1 MPLNQNASIEKHN
14 LPGLEHQT
22 LAGSRDGLKGVEVWR
37 QTIDAGA
44 ETPVHRHDCEEV
56 IVILR
61 GEGTCTIEGEDQRFR
76 ADETLIIPPG
86 VVHQIRNTGN
96 EDLYILATLTMAPVA
111 VETATGEAMPLPWD

>member
-1 MPLNQNASIEKHN
+1 MNLNHNAAIEKHN

-22 LAGSRDGLKGVEVWR
+22 LAGRRDGLTSFEIWR

-56 IVILR
+56 IVILG
-61 GEGTCTIEGEDQRFR
+61 GEGTCTIAGEDQHFK

-86 VVHQIRNTGN
+86 VVHQIRNTGS

-111 VETATGEAMPLPWD
+111 VETADGDAMPLPWD

>member
-1 MPLNQNASIEKHN
+1 MPVNENAKAPIHN

-44 ETPVHRHDCEEV
+44 ATPVHRHDCEEV

-61 GEGTCTIEGEDQRFR
+61 GGGTCTIEGEDHVFK
-76 ADETLIIPPG
+76 ADETLIIPAG
-86 VVHQIRNTGN
+86 VVHQICNTTD
-96 EDLYILATLTMAPVA
+96 EDLHILATLTMAPVA
-111 VETATGEAMPLPWD
+111 VETADGDAMPLPWD